1 MLRPKT
7 KVKTK
12 VKIKTLEWYQWYSS
26 AAFTVRGSHQR
37 CSVRKYVL
45 RDVAKFTGKHLCQS
59 LFFDKDAVEA
69 CEFCEISK
77 TTFFIEHLQETA
89 FVILFFNKF
98 QYLFLAFLN
107 MLVSR
112 LLFAGKRSVFSVI
125 LRFVQTFLVIFL
137 LLKVLINISYC
148 LVLL

>member
-1 MLRPKT
+1 MAQKRSVLTNDWRLHCLIKSCLINYHNTKTNGKFKKVKNINDMLRPKT

-69 CEFCEISK
+69 CN
-77 TTFFIEHLQETA
+77 FIKKRDFGT
-89 FVILFFNKF
+89 VV
-98 QYLFLAFLN
+98 FLW
-107 MLVSR
+107 
-112 LLFAGKRSVFSVI
+112 I
-125 LRFVQTFLVIFL
+125 LRNF
-137 LLKVLINISYC
+137 
-148 LVLL
+148 